1 MSLKHNQ
8 THNTTFTK
16 FLKSNS
22 FWSKGFWSNRH
33 HRTKRFKRVRCLSVY
48 GNCGDIFDHNC
59 QCDIFSTSH
68 VSIPIGKLRTFI
80 ASLAV
85 VLTGVLLLLLVLLG
99 YRHTLKTVAICF
111 ILIAAFA
118 GHFTDTYG
126 TVYDTTMLQN
136 ALQTDTGRNQRFIK
150 HEAFNPVL
158 CCWLVCPS
166 VGLLGSH
173 CHLAHSKQV

>member
-33 HRTKRFKRVRCLSVY
+33 HRTKDLKGLDAYLFMAIVAIFLTTTANVTFFQQVMSVY
-48 GNCGDIFDHNC
+48 PLANYA
-59 QCDIFSTSH
+59 
-68 VSIPIGKLRTFI
+68 LFI

-99 YRHTLKTVAICF
+99 
-111 ILIAAFA
+111 
-118 GHFTDTYG
+118 
-126 TVYDTTMLQN
+126 
-136 ALQTDTGRNQRFIK
+136 
-150 HEAFNPVL
+150 
-158 CCWLVCPS
+158 
-166 VGLLGSH
+166 
-173 CHLAHSKQV
+173 